1 MSLPR
6 KWRKQHW
13 KWSRG
18 HTTSG
23 LSSWLWANPPL
34 LLSPPHLPGLGCG
47 PVFAQCSLSS
57 RPRPAPGALQTP
69 FAVKGGAWCGP
80 HVVLEYPSACLL
92 FLLRHWIS
100 SCWFT
105 FNPKPSPPSALLISL
120 DGHPNFLVSQVRFL
134 GAIFDSVVYL
144 TGKLLTDRTLMT
156 AADFHMVVLIPSMDH
171 SQHSSSLSPR

>member
-1 MSLPR
+1 MKKTALEVVKGSQYLRAVFLTLGQP
-6 KWRKQHW
+6 
-13 KWSRG
+13 SP
-18 HTTSG
+18 SAV
-23 LSSWLWANPPL
+23 SS
-34 LLSPPHLPGLGCG
+34 SPPRPGLWTCLCSVLTLLPTSPSPRGLAD
-47 PVFAQCSLSS
+47 PVCCDGESW
-57 RPRPAPGALQTP
+57 R
-69 FAVKGGAWCGP
+69 GP

-92 FLLRHWIS
+92 FLLRYWIS

-120 DGHPNFLVSQVRFL
+120 DGHPNFLVSQVRSL